1 MPFRIFSHH
10 SFSIV
15 KADLNDFSC
24 CVQRCN
30 SWAFVTCKGCSVGK
44 CFDCSWNWI
53 RHLESSHFPSQPL
66 SGKLYFNGNKFP
78 IRILP
83 LFLTLWGNVCV
94 CVCVCVYTY
103 RDTHSTLIISC
114 SFALLLSPG
123 RITVFPVSL
132 PGDLNH
138 CWVSTSHSLQ
148 IVHDGYF
155 YLWRTMPSGY
165 SVIDEIICVSYTHTD
180 IMYAHTYIVGGW
192 MTWMLSTLGCGLD
205 TEHAWVWI
213 KVIN

>member
-53 RHLESSHFPSQPL
+53 RHLESCHFPSQPL

-78 IRILP
+78 IRIIP

-94 CVCVCVYTY
+94 CVCVYIQRHTQHAYHLLQLCFT
-103 RDTHSTLIISC
+103 TLSWQDHC
-114 SFALLLSPG
+114 FSSQPTQGPKSLLSLHLSQSANRSWWLFLSLEDYTFWVLCYRWNYM
-123 RITVFPVSL
+123 RI
-132 PGDLNH
+132 
-138 CWVSTSHSLQ
+138 
-148 IVHDGYF
+148 I
-155 YLWRTMPSGY
+155 
-165 SVIDEIICVSYTHTD
+165 YTHRHNVCTHLHSRWLND
-180 IMYAHTYIVGGW
+180 
-192 MTWMLSTLGCGLD
+192 LD
-205 TEHAWVWI
+205 AEHAWVWI
-213 KVIN
+213 GYWARLGVD

>member
-1 MPFRIFSHH
+1 MPFRIFSRH
-10 SFSIV
+10 SLSIV

-44 CFDCSWNWI
+44 CFDCSWNRI

-78 IRILP
+78 IRIIP

-94 CVCVCVYTY
+94 CVYTY
-103 RDTHSTLIISC
+103 RDTHGTLIISC
-114 SFALLLSPG
+114 SFALLLFPAG
-123 RITVFPVSL
+123 ITVFPVSL

-165 SVIDEIICVSYTHTD
+165 SVTDEITCVSYTYMD
-180 IMYAHTYIVGGW
+180 IMYAHTPCTHLRSRW
-192 MTWMLSTLGCGLD
+192 LNDLD
-205 TEHAWVWI
+205 AEHAWVWI
-213 KVIN
+213 GYWACLGVD